1 MGSYLGDRSN
11 GVRQMFESTAA
22 PQATQSESEQ
32 KREKVVLRKSH
43 EKY

>member
-32 KREKVVLRKSH
+32 KRKKSYIEEKS
-43 EKY
+43 